1 MVGMAAHYRSS
12 FDTPHAIK
20 LIQSFAK
27 AFEYDP
33 LHVDQIMSL
42 LERNRMNH
50 TNGIAALLR
59 DVAPES
65 SGGTVTA

>member
-1 MVGMAAHYRSS
+1 MGARSS
-12 FDTPHAIK
+12 FDTAHAIK
-20 LIQSFAK
+20 LIQSFVK
-27 AFEYDP
+27 AFEHNP
-33 LHVDQIMSL
+33 LHVEQMLNL

-65 SGGTVTA
+65 SAGTVPA